1 MKVFKSL
8 MLAGAA
14 ALTLAACGGGNDVAA
29 ELGISKPVVRYIH
42 AIPAGPTV
50 DFFNN
55 NVLAQGSV
63 SYEFVSGYNSFSS
76 GATTLSYNT
85 AGAGPT
91 NPLASAGPFN
101 AANGHE
107 YTGIA
112 LVSSTL
118 TPALT
123 IIDDPFD
130 KGLLN
135 DQARLRVFNASVNA
149 NAGGAVDVYVI
160 AGSATNPD
168 ITSVTP
174 QLANVAYNAAVPAS
188 GSDSIYVDGGTYV
201 VIVTDA
207 GSKTELFRSAP
218 FSLSNNADWLLVTV
232 PTTGLSGLTAD
243 AINLLVANNAAGN
256 GTLLT
261 NAAAQ

>member
-1 MKVFKSL
+1 MKFFKSL
-8 MLAGAA
+8 MIAA
-14 ALTLAACGGGNDVAA
+14 AAASVLTACGGGNSVGT
-29 ELGISKPVVRYIH
+29 ELGINKPVVRYIH
-42 AIPAGPTV
+42 AIPSGPAV

-55 NVLAQGSV
+55 NVIAQADA
-63 SYEFVSGYNSFSS
+63 SYEFTSGYNSFSS

-85 AGAGPT
+85 TGAGAS

-112 LVSSTL
+112 LISSSL

-123 IIDDPFD
+123 VIDDPFD

-135 DQARLRVFNASVNA
+135 NQARLRVFNASFNA

-160 AGSATNPD
+160 ETASTNPD
-168 ITSVTP
+168 ITNLTP

-201 VIVTDA
+201 TVVTHA
-207 GSKTELFRSAP
+207 GSKTEIFRSTP
-218 FSLSNNADWLLVTV
+218 FSLANNADWLLVTV
-232 PTTGLSGLTAD
+232 PTTGLTGLTAD
-243 AINLLVANNAAGN
+243 AINVLVANNSGGN
-256 GTLLT
+256 GSLLT
-261 NAAAQ
+261 NSM